1 MKAAVTREIGVIK
14 YEDVPEPVTG
24 PDQVKVKIAYC
35 GICGT
40 DIENLE
46 GRFGLMKDAHKKPGG
61 NIMGHEATG
70 TIVEVGS
77 AAKQGYKLGQ
87 RVAMNFGTPCGACYY
102 CRNRMEH
109 FCQHR
114 IPATGSY
121 ADYAVYGESCIYP
134 IPDDMSFETSAMLEP
149 VTIAVHTVDIGEIQP
164 GKSVMIS
171 GAGPIGLLTLQVALK
186 AGASRVLVSEPV
198 AEKREIAKKLGADV
212 AVDPFNEDLEGISKE
227 FTGGRLFDTV
237 FEASGNLKAA
247 RQTIDLAGKCGI
259 VVWGAVYPFDAE
271 ISLNP
276 FHMYASEISI
286 RSVFIAPYCFPR
298 ALDLLPKLDVKS
310 LITDIFPLS
319 EADKAFEKHK
329 KGKSIKILL
338 KP

>member
-1 MKAAVTREIGVIK
+1 MKAAVTREIGIIK
-14 YEDVPEPVTG
+14 YEEVPEPVTG

-46 GRFGLMKDAHKKPGG
+46 GRFGLMRNAHKKPGG

-77 AAKQGYKLGQ
+77 ATKQGYKTGQ

-102 CRNRMEH
+102 CRNKMEH

-114 IPATGSY
+114 TPATGSY

-134 IPDDMSFETSAMLEP
+134 IPDDMSFETSALLEP
-149 VTIAVHTVDIGEIQP
+149 VTIAIHTVDIGEIQP

-186 AGASRVLVSEPV
+186 AGAAKVLVSEPV
-198 AEKREIAKKLGADV
+198 AEKRQIAKKMGADV
-212 AVDPFNEDLEGISKE
+212 TVDPLKEDLEKISRE
-227 FTGGRLFDTV
+227 FTEGRLFDTV

-247 RQTIDLAGKCGI
+247 KQAINLAGKCGI
-259 VVWGAVYPFDAE
+259 VVWGAVYPFESE
-271 ISLNP
+271 ISINP
-276 FHMYASEISI
+276 FYLYANEISI
-286 RSVFIAPYCFPR
+286 RSVFISPYSFPR
-298 ALDLLPKLDVKS
+298 ALNILPKLDVKS
-310 LITDIFPLS
+310 LVTDIYPLS
-319 EADKAFEKHK
+319 KAAEAFENHK
-329 KGKSIKILL
+329 KGKSIKTLL